1 MAAITAIFSLR
12 TPDGLIVGTARAL
25 DSTGVRFDV
34 RGTVP
39 SGVDLEWKMELPGTG
54 ETVRG
59 WLSATEDGV
68 APDDVPRYRGRIVRV
83 AAADE
88 ALFGKWRTAVLE
100 GRAAS
105 VYFGRTDAVD
115 SFLGG
120 MRGTTQAERAWAV
133 AQMDARR
140 NQRQARAIEVLGAGR
155 GEARRDADRE
165 VTVPIP
171 VKLPERFRVDPLTV
185 PVPVPTSVRAGRPE
199 VDVDEVTRPVPV
211 SGRLPPQEPVTR
223 RAAVPLPAPYAPY
236 GTSVP
241 RSAPAVSGFGPAP
254 RASSPVSPP
263 PPPVPSPPAVGGP
276 RVATHRVSGAL
287 FVEVTWSDPER
298 AQRDL
303 FARMHQAM
311 LRVPGR
317 MDAVA
322 GDRARI
328 SLMRPGVPP
337 LRVTGKVERLGDGA
351 DGENLLML
359 PIDELRRWAEL

>member
-25 DSTGVRFDV
+25 DATGVRFDV

-59 WLSATEDGV
+59 WLSAIEDGV
-68 APDDVPRYRGRIVRV
+68 APDDVPRYRGRIVRI
-83 AAADE
+83 APADE
-88 ALFGKWRTAVLE
+88 AVFEKWRTAVLE

-105 VYFGRTDAVD
+105 VQFTRTDGPD
-115 SFLGG
+115 SFFGG
-120 MRGTTQAERAWAV
+120 MRGTSQAERAWAV

-140 NQRQARAIEVLGAGR
+140 QQRQARAIEVLGAGR
-155 GEARRDADRE
+155 GEVRRDADRE

-171 VKLPERFRVDPLTV
+171 VKLPERFRVDPVTV
-185 PVPVPTSVRAGRPE
+185 PVPVPTSVPASVRAARVE

-211 SGRLPPQEPVTR
+211 GGR
-223 RAAVPLPAPYAPY
+223 PA
-236 GTSVP
+236 
-241 RSAPAVSGFGPAP
+241 
-254 RASSPVSPP
+254 
-263 PPPVPSPPAVGGP
+263 P

-298 AQRDL
+298 AQRDV

-351 DGENLLML
+351 DGENLLVL